1 MPLVAEYLH
10 QLEQL
15 PDSDTR
21 VFSNAYMI
29 NTLMELSDLKSN
41 PRDDEFGITE
51 RVRAL
56 DEKWRRLLRV
66 KPVSK
71 PVSDRWYYALP
82 STSIAGVSQAGYFIA
97 MDSED
102 FDLDFVDAQE
112 RIEEGSRYMQEV
124 TFRKGARRFG
134 AYVAFPRESGD
145 EYGEKFYSLC
155 IAELD
160 ADLLLS

>member
-1 MPLVAEYLH
+1 
-10 QLEQL
+10 
-15 PDSDTR
+15 
-21 VFSNAYMI
+21 MI
-29 NTLMELSDLKSN
+29 NILMGLSHLESI

-56 DEKWRRLLRV
+56 NDKWQRLLRV
-66 KPVSK
+66 E

-102 FDLDFVDAQE
+102 FDLDFVDAQK
-112 RIEEGSRYMQEV
+112 RIEEGNRYMQEV
-124 TFRKGARRFG
+124 TFRKGERGFG
-134 AYVAFPRESGD
+134 AYVAFPRKSGD

-155 IAELD
+155 NVRLD
-160 ADLLLS
+160 ADLLLW